1 MFTNDTYMD
10 QRNKAVI
17 ERVVQNRISNAQLVN
32 EATSVPELSVE
43 TDSVADVVADEI
55 SDAAAD
61 SAIGS
66 VIESVIDGIL
76 NAL

>member
-1 MFTNDTYMD
+1 MD

-17 ERVVQNRISNAQLVN
+17 ERVVQDRISNAQLVN
-32 EATSVPELSVE
+32 EATSVSGLSVE
-43 TDSVADVVADEI
+43 TDSVADVVAGEI

-61 SAIGS
+61 SATDS
-66 VIESVIDGIL
+66 VIESIIDGIF